1 MVLQMLT
8 KAVNI
13 VKTSI
18 RNANVSVDGAKRLL
32 ASKQKLLEAAKKR
45 VEDLVERLHV
55 ADNDLMKIHSVAI
68 KAQEF
73 ARNARAK
80 VNRSI

>member
-1 MVLQMLT
+1 MLT
-8 KAVNI
+8 KAVNM
-13 VKTSI
+13 VKTSM
-18 RNANVSVDGAKRLL
+18 RNADVSVDGAKRSL
-32 ASKQKLLEAAKKR
+32 ANKQKLLGAAKKR

-55 ADNDLMKIHSVAI
+55 AEDDLMKIRSVAI